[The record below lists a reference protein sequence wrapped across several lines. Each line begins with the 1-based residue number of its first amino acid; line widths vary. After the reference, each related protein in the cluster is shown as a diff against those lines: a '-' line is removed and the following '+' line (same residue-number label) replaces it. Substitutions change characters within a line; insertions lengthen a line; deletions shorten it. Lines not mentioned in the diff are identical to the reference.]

1 MIKKTRT
8 RAKQKEKK
16 NGNGNIRVRVVELRG
31 KKYYS
36 EASKLRITGN
46 VSKRV

>member
-1 MIKKTRT
+1 MIKKH
-8 RAKQKEKK
+8 ALEQNKKKK
-16 NGNGNIRVRVVELRG
+16 NGNRNIRVRVVEFRG